1 MWHRYDIKVISNMAL
16 KIKGWAR
23 FQHFRDRKP
32 PWIKLY
38 RDLLDDIQWHELDAE
53 AAKVLVS
60 MWLIA
65 SETDGI
71 LPTLKELSFRLRV
84 NEKVIKSNVS
94 KLGHWLIQD
103 DITLISD
110 ITPIPTGYP
119 EDIPVKALARSQET
133 ETETETESAFAR
145 FWSTWPKSERKG
157 GKGECLNRWKKLG
170 INGEIETILA
180 HVGKMKASRSW
191 TEKDGA

>member
-1 MWHRYDIKVISNMAL
+1 MWHRYDIKAISNMTL

-71 LPTLKELSFRLRV
+71 LPTMKELSFRLRV
-84 NEKVIKSNVS
+84 SEKVIKSNVS
-94 KLGHWLIQD
+94 KLDHWLIQD
-103 DITLISD
+103 DITM
-110 ITPIPTGYP
+110 
-119 EDIPVKALARSQET
+119 KALARSQET
-133 ETETETESAFAR
+133 ERETETESAFAR

-170 INGEIETILA
+170 
-180 HVGKMKASRSW
+180 
-191 TEKDGA
+191 